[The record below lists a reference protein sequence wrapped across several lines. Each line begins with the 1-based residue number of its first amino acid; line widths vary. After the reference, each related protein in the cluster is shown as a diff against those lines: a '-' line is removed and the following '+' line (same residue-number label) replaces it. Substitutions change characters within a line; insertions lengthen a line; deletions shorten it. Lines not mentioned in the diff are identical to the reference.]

1 VRYASYAAFSEA
13 FHNAGGLL
21 RAPLNGTIEITHRCP
36 LRCSHCYNN
45 LPMADGH
52 AAAAELTTEEHMRIL
67 DELAEAGCLWL
78 LFTGGEILAR
88 RDFLDIYTH
97 ARRKGFLITLFTNGT
112 LITPR
117 VADHLARYRP
127 FSIEITMYGR
137 TRATYERLTGIP
149 GSFDKCMRGID
160 LLLARGLP
168 LRLKTVAVTINKH
181 EVLDMQRFAEE
192 RNVEFKFDSMMNPRI
207 DCSHSPLAVR
217 LSPAECVAFDLQD
230 PRRMEE
236 WKLFARTFLRPAN
249 PPERSDE
256 LYHCGGG
263 VNSFSIDPYGGM
275 SICVLSQV
283 DRFDLRRGSVSEGW
297 HSFLNG
303 VRKKKITRLTKC
315 TACELKSM
323 CGMCPANGEL
333 ENQDAEAPVDFLC
346 QVAHL
351 RAHAFDLPVAPHGP
365 CEYCPG
371 GAGHDRLMTEVTA
384 LRATAGASRLVSAG
398 PRLLPLNRLP
408 SADGCSSANCQAC
421 GCH

>member
-1 VRYASYAAFSEA
+1 
-13 FHNAGGLL
+13 
-21 RAPLNGTIEITHRCP
+21 
-36 LRCSHCYNN
+36 
-45 LPMADGH
+45 M
-52 AAAAELTTEEHMRIL
+52 
-67 DELAEAGCLWL
+67 
-78 LFTGGEILAR
+78 
-88 RDFLDIYTH
+88 
-97 ARRKGFLITLFTNGT
+97 
-112 LITPR
+112 
-117 VADHLARYRP
+117 ADHLARFRP
-127 FSIEITMYGR
+127 FSIEITLYGQ
-137 TRATYERLTGIP
+137 TRDTYERLTGIP

-160 LLLARGLP
+160 LLIERGLP

-192 RNVEFKFDSMMNPRI
+192 RGLEFKFDSMMNPRI

-230 PRRMEE
+230 PRRMDE
-236 WKLFARTFLRPAN
+236 WKLFAQNFLRPAN

-275 SICVLSQV
+275 SICVLSRV
-283 DRFDLRRGSVSEGW
+283 DRFDLRRGSVREGW

-303 VRKKKITRLTKC
+303 VRQKKITRPTKC
-315 TACELKSM
+315 TSCELKSM

-351 RAHAFDLPVAPHGP
+351 RAHAFDLPVAAHGE

-371 GAGHDRLMTEVTA
+371 GSGHEALMAEAAALKSTQGADRVGDKGL
-384 LRATAGASRLVSAG
+384 
-398 PRLLPLNRLP
+398 RLLPLTQ
-408 SADGCSSANCQAC
+408 SSSEAGCSSG
-421 GCH
+421 GCHACACH